1 MYVIRDTQE
10 KKKDILLALGLL
22 AVGVVALIEINAT
35 TEQSRIVSAQ
45 ALTYATMP
53 SIYAWLLIGLVGL
66 FIGITIRDMRADRL
80 AAQSDQEA
88 DTVSPEEEEM
98 QGDVEVVDIR
108 RKTIL
113 LRTFGTLIALLAYVL
128 LLKYVHFMILTTLF
142 LFVMFLLFGQRSI
155 KKIAVISICG
165 GAVFYFLFVYLLKLP
180 L

>member
-1 MYVIRDTQE
+1 VYVIRDIQE

-45 ALTYATMP
+45 AATMP

-165 GAVFYFLFVYLLKLP
+165 GAAFYFLFVYLLKLP